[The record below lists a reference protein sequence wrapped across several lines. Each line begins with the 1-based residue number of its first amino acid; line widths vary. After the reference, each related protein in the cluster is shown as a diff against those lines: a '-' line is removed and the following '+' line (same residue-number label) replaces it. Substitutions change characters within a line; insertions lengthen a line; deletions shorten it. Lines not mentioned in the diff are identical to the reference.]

1 MEIDLHSE
9 RPVKCYWLIDENI
22 LGQVFGIPVDF
33 AGANDITNLPGKT
46 RDAGTGIVIG
56 RSHSVILFSHITSCI
71 SLSTPFPCLTVW
83 FMIWF
88 LFVSYLT
95 VFLHF
100 FFFCTASTAKQD
112 AEDGPNISCPASRN
126 ESWAIN
132 WGPGAVFRTSLP
144 VLVSLTDLTAYPFMN
159 PKYHWRHINTNEK
172 NRSVIT
178 KRYQKGTHTRVCI
191 KEVPVSLWFRWY
203 DFWHPGDQEAI
214 MWEMEKCKGEDQLI
228 WTRS

>member
-1 MEIDLHSE
+1 MSRVNEKVE
-9 RPVKCYWLIDENI
+9 RGSTFYVHVQPSIFCLYFIYVRTHVKITRQWKSTFIVRGVKCYWLIDENI
-22 LGQVFGIPVDF
+22 LGQVFGIPADF

-178 KRYQKGTHTRVCI
+178 KRYQKGHI
-191 KEVPVSLWFRWY
+191 
-203 DFWHPGDQEAI
+203 QESA
-214 MWEMEKCKGEDQLI
+214 
-228 WTRS
+228 